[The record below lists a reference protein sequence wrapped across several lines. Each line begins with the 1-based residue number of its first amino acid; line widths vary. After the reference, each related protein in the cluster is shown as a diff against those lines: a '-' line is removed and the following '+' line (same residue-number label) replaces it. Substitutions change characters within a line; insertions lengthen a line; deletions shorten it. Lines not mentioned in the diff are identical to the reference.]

1 MTPCW
6 EPQFNLKTMSILPHL
21 RKLFKTFEAAN
32 AAKAR
37 SLDIANLYFAEG
49 SPPSIRYCERILNC
63 SNDIVYVV
71 DDDIN
76 SLNYGRGT
84 FEDARWCH
92 VRHCSFC
99 QFARARR
106 LKAKFLKVFTIE
118 NVQDFDFIFLTLTV
132 KNCSANEIRSIIKWM
147 NNAWHKFTRRKE
159 FPAQGFLRSFEI
171 TMQRDRVVADGKG
184 KTSSGA
190 ATRSEDGQLIAH
202 PHLHI
207 VLCMKPGYYES
218 NFKDKDWWIDQW
230 QSCLKV
236 DYRPSISIKKIVYYQ
251 EDLIVSLLET
261 LKYTTKPADFDVT
274 NSVAGEWLDV
284 LTRELHKV
292 RAVSVGGNIAKFCP
306 QSDIDAIEDNIKSDD
321 EQKQTGHRF
330 PLAWNNKRR
339 KFDVVS
345 GHIIME
351 TNVLVNSPF
360 VKTVPVPRVA
370 MSDEE
375 VLKLLEEL

>member
-1 MTPCW
+1 M
-6 EPQFNLKTMSILPHL
+6 
-21 RKLFKTFEAAN
+21 FKTFEAAN
-32 AAKAR
+32 HAKAR

-49 SPPSIRYCERILNC
+49 SPSSIRYCERILNC
-63 SNDIVYVV
+63 SNDIVYVW

-76 SLNYGRGT
+76 SLTYGRGT

-99 QFARARR
+99 QFARTRR
-106 LKAKFLKVFTIE
+106 LRAKFLKVFTFE

-132 KNCSANEIRSIIKWM
+132 KNCPDNEIRSTIKWM
-147 NNAWHKFTRRKE
+147 NNAWSKLTRRVD

-171 TMQRDRVVADGKG
+171 TMQRDRVATDGKG
-184 KTSSGA
+184 KTSSGSA
-190 ATRSEDGQLIAH
+190 SRSNDGHLMAH
-202 PHLHI
+202 PHLHV
-207 VLCMKPGYYES
+207 VLCMKPGYYEN

-230 QSCLKV
+230 HSCLGV
-236 DYRPSISIKKIVYYQ
+236 DYRPSLSIKKIVYYQ

-274 NSVAGEWLDV
+274 NPVAGEWLDV

-292 RAVSVGGNIAKFCP
+292 RAISVGGNIAKFCP

-321 EQKQTGHRF
+321 EQKQSGRRF
-330 PLAWNNKRR
+330 PLSWNNKRR
-339 KFDVVS
+339 HFDVVS

-360 VKTVPVPRVA
+360 VKTVPVPRVVIT
-370 MSDEE
+370 EQ
-375 VLKLLEEL
+375 